1 MLPSGEDKAL
11 MDNQSLP
18 MGQEKR
24 EKETTKEEVDVVGKS
39 GRKFKRRVREP
50 SKEHQ
55 EHIAVGSSWAGV
67 ALARLCERLSPR
79 RRAINRLQVEAR
91 RRLSTRL
98 LGEAGE
104 RSPCAAHWGALAT
117 CVSLPEASK
126 QQQQQP
132 SSLAPRA
139 AARLTCPASPS
150 LDSCPLL
157 TLGVSKEEGKL
168 LRRWFL
174 GTPGGRH
181 SGSCTVRSIKANT
194 KVLAETL
201 KLLAEKLESAQ
212 LAKIHRQTVEVRY
225 SLGHKALAPMAWQLS
240 ALVMAITCLMLSR
253 TSEQSSESE
262 LLQQLRKQL
271 EYPRQLDVWNNP
283 SGNPCYTQ
291 PTSVVT
297 VYARGCCY

>member
-1 MLPSGEDKAL
+1 M
-11 MDNQSLP
+11 
-18 MGQEKR
+18 
-24 EKETTKEEVDVVGKS
+24 
-39 GRKFKRRVREP
+39 
-50 SKEHQ
+50 
-55 EHIAVGSSWAGV
+55 
-67 ALARLCERLSPR
+67 ARLCERLSPR

-150 LDSCPLL
+150 LDSRPLL

-181 SGSCTVRSIKANT
+181 SGSCTVRSIKAKFFQRAILLLQFSILPFNEQFCCCDSPSCLSVP
-194 KVLAETL
+194 KSWL
-201 KLLAEKLESAQ
+201 KL
-212 LAKIHRQTVEVRY
+212 
-225 SLGHKALAPMAWQLS
+225 
-240 ALVMAITCLMLSR
+240 
-253 TSEQSSESE
+253 
-262 LLQQLRKQL
+262 
-271 EYPRQLDVWNNP
+271 
-283 SGNPCYTQ
+283 
-291 PTSVVT
+291 
-297 VYARGCCY
+297 